1 MYSRANS
8 TREDGPGLQDDTE
21 AEERQLCDKGVQE
34 DEGAADGMATPGLL
48 PVPKPVE
55 PKAPSIPE
63 VEPAGN
69 KLSQRE
75 ALASTFGQ
83 HQTKPTPTKASYPT
97 LRG

>member
-48 PVPKPVE
+48 PVPIPVE
-55 PKAPSIPE
+55 PEAPSLSRASSALNELLWRLPL
-63 VEPAGN
+63 GN
-69 KLSQRE
+69 TK
-75 ALASTFGQ
+75 
-83 HQTKPTPTKASYPT
+83 TKPHQQKQSYP
-97 LRG
+97 